1 MVLVLAVQP
10 VIIVDVDANV
20 YADVDDDVILVVNMV
35 TVVQNLS
42 QHDPK
47 IDYPIHVV
55 INLLD
60 QLFKQKKKNV
70 FCFPFKNISK
80 NNETKE
86 EIPIDKHTLT
96 FTGLK

>member
-60 QLFKQKKKNV
+60 QLFKKKIK
-70 FCFPFKNISK
+70 CFLF
-80 NNETKE
+80 
-86 EIPIDKHTLT
+86 PI
-96 FTGLK
+96 